1 LLRFALWSLRSRW
14 SRILTLCLGL
24 ICISICTTL
33 LASLAQLSTLSA
45 DRQLNRA
52 WQSAPYDL
60 LVRSPSALSPVE
72 RQLQIVDP
80 GAPEQT
86 YGGISLQQVDTI
98 AHIPHVAAAAPE
110 AVIGWLTLRP
120 YVFITFNRPGLYRVT
135 TRLMVQGSKS
145 PPSTLQNL
153 YEILPLAAYR
163 AIAGQN
169 TAKLTYVPLNASG
182 TATVAA
188 YWPLSTLLVGIDPG
202 AEAGLS
208 GLQWQPRPMKSG
220 GAVGVPLL
228 MDTHPW
234 TSLSAMVTA
243 EYAALPDPGKNGD
256 NRPATA
262 NGDNMNVPSSAWAMF
277 AEQQLDAKNLLNML
291 ALELGGKQ
299 QIPCLGACAG
309 KNGVASLVSARLNG
323 PLQGGGIIR
332 YARPG
337 YTITTLPESANNA
350 PPLLSVLTM
359 GSDAGGLLTRLPLL
373 PEATTPWIAFN
384 GSGGSFTTFDSTK
397 LPLIRDNA
405 LSWEASGA
413 AGLYLPQPG
422 TEAPGLSPQHS
433 VISLPPLLFTT
444 VSVACQLTGLEC
456 VSAVRVRV
464 AGVDSFG
471 QRSEAILQQ
480 VAADIERRT
489 GLHVDVLRGASG
501 RQIKVQI
508 ALTNKST
515 STFSEIWIQ
524 PHAAVT
530 IASGVSGAN
539 ILLLLSEVS
548 VAALALVAAALL
560 STRGRAAEFAILVRI
575 GWQGSRILIE
585 SFIESMVTAFL
596 AALPACGFA
605 LLLNQLGI
613 PSIAPVTI
621 LYALSAAILLYII
634 VSTFA
639 SRAIIFSQGGKQV
652 VRGAD
657 ESAVGAINR
666 PLRLRR
672 RISYEGQ
679 VPGAIS
685 NRPWWLL
692 MFYRQVFNRPGSI
705 ALVVL
710 SILGACGLVSLMLLV
725 YWGLDGLLYTTLLG
739 QQVQITLSGIHLVT
753 AALTCASAV
762 LTAGLIILMMVRERK
777 REFAML
783 LAIGWRGRT
792 VAQEVVREGIMLG
805 FAGGSSGGIVAILI
819 FLVAYHIWLP
829 LLFIGAVV
837 IAAALGMILGALGA
851 FYPAQLAG
859 QMPPRQI
866 FMSA

>member
-14 SRILTLCLGL
+14 PRILTLCLGL

-33 LASLAQLSTLSA
+33 LAGLAQLSTLSA
-45 DRQLNRA
+45 DQQLNRA

-60 LVRSPSALSPVE
+60 LVRSPSALSSVE

-80 GAPEQT
+80 SAPEQT
-86 YGGISLQQVDTI
+86 YGGISLQQVDAI
-98 AHIPHVAAAAPE
+98 AHIPHVAAVAPE
-110 AVIGWLTLRP
+110 AVIGWVTLRP
-120 YVFITFNRPGLYRVT
+120 YVLITFNRPGLYRVT
-135 TRLMVQGSKS
+135 TQLMVQGSKS
-145 PPSTLQNL
+145 PPITLQNL
-153 YEILPLAAYR
+153 YEVLPLAAYT
-163 AIAGQN
+163 AIAGRE
-169 TAKLTYVPLNASG
+169 TAKLTYIPLDASG

-188 YWPLSTLLVGIDPG
+188 FWPLPTLLVGIDPG
-202 AEAGLS
+202 AEARLS
-208 GLQWQPRPMKSG
+208 GLQWQTASMKSG
-220 GAVGVPLL
+220 GTVRVPLL

-234 TSLSAMVTA
+234 ISLSAMVTA

-262 NGDNMNVPSSAWAMF
+262 NGDNMKVPSSAWAMF
-277 AEQQLDAKNLLNML
+277 AEQQLDGKSLLNIL

-309 KNGVASLVSARLNG
+309 NNVGASLVSVRLNG

-337 YTITTLPESANNA
+337 YTITTLPDNANNA
-350 PPLLSVLTM
+350 PTALSVLTM
-359 GSDAGGLLTRLPLL
+359 GADAGGLLTRLPLL
-373 PEATTPWIAFN
+373 PEATTPWITFN

-405 LSWEASGA
+405 SSWEASGA

-422 TEAPGLSPQHS
+422 TAPPGLSPQHS
-433 VISLPPLLFTT
+433 LISLPPLLFTT
-444 VSVACQLTGLEC
+444 VSAACQLTGSEC

-464 AGVDSFG
+464 AGVDSFS

-501 RQIKVQI
+501 KQIKIQV
-508 ALTNKST
+508 ALTNKSIT
-515 STFSEIWIQ
+515 TFSEVWIQ

-530 IASGVSGAN
+530 IANGVSGAN

-548 VAALALVAAALL
+548 VAALALIAAALL
-560 STRGRAAEFAILVRI
+560 STSSRATEFAILMRI
-575 GWQGSRILIE
+575 GWSSGKILIE

-596 AALPACGFA
+596 AALPAWGFA

-621 LYALSAAILLYII
+621 LYALSVAILLYLI

-639 SRAIIFSQGGKQV
+639 SRAIISSQGGKQV

-657 ESAVGAINR
+657 QLRVGAINR
-666 PLRLRR
+666 VLRAS
-672 RISYEGQ
+672 SYRGNY
-679 VPGAIS
+679 GASS
-685 NRPWWLL
+685 NNQPWWLL
-692 MFYRQVFNRPGSI
+692 VFYRQAVNRPGSI

-792 VAQEVVREGIMLG
+792 VAQEVVREGMLLG
-805 FAGGSSGGIVAILI
+805 FSGGLSGGIVAMLI
-819 FLVAYHIWLP
+819 FLLTYHIWSP

-837 IAAALGMILGALGA
+837 AAAALGMMLGVLGA

-859 QMPPRQI
+859 RMSPRRI
-866 FMSA
+866 FISA